1 MPHLP
6 RPHGQPP
13 LSRFLSGPQS
23 FLSFTFNSCS
33 LLNMFPQGNKKNKAF
48 DTVSPW
54 NSGLEA
60 GNLCPVCF
68 SAAQCGRQGWE
79 EGTPEHFGKRGD
91 SLA

>member
-1 MPHLP
+1 
-6 RPHGQPP
+6 
-13 LSRFLSGPQS
+13 
-23 FLSFTFNSCS
+23 
-33 LLNMFPQGNKKNKAF
+33 MFPQGNKKNKAF

-68 SAAQCGRQGWE
+68 SAAQCGRQE
-79 EGTPEHFGKRGD
+79 TPEHFGKRGD